1 MASSETARLD
11 LYNALGEL
19 IGPENAGTLM
29 TYLPDRRI
37 SDVVAGIEALRSEMT
52 AGIEVLLS
60 EMTMGFLAVNG
71 RIDRM
76 FLALVA
82 GMFTMVAAMAGVI
95 IAVI

>member
-29 TYLPDRRI
+29 TYLPDRRM
-37 SDVVAGIEALRSEMT
+37 SDVVAGVEALRSEMT
-52 AGIEVLLS
+52 
-60 EMTMGFLAVNG
+60 MGFRAVNG

-82 GMFTMVAAMAGVI
+82 GLFTIVAAMAGVI
-95 IAVI
+95 IALL

>member
-29 TYLPDRRI
+29 TYLPDRKM

-52 AGIEVLLS
+52 AGFEALRS

-82 GMFTMVAAMAGVI
+82 GLFTIVAAMAAILV
-95 IAVI
+95 AVL